1 MVQKLLPIKRSINIM
16 APGALKQQPM
26 NSSMG
31 NLKLNLKFNKNDA
44 RTNLTSEDTVITHQV
59 IF

>member
-16 APGALKQQPM
+16 APGALM
-26 NSSMG
+26 NK
-31 NLKLNLKFNKNDA
+31 LKLNLSFNKNDA
-44 RTNLTSEDTVITHQV
+44 RTNLNSEDTVITHQV